1 MQLLI
6 GIEIEYLE
14 IMKNGIMEHLKRQE
28 GPQEVLQWSW
38 MWISVNLLLIYFL
51 FSICGCESAQ
61 WRDLSPM
68 CAPAV

>member
-6 GIEIEYLE
+6 GIEMEYLE

-38 MWISVNLLLIYFL
+38 MWISVNLLLIFYL
-51 FSICGCESAQ
+51 
-61 WRDLSPM
+61 WM
-68 CAPAV
+68 